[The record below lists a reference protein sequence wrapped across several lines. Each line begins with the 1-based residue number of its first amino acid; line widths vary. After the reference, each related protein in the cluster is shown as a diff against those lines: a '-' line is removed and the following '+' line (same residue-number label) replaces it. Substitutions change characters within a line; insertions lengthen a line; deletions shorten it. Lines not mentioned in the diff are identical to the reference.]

1 MEPIARG
8 RRIRHVAAWIFG
20 LAVLLFGLV
29 YVGISAFTADRLT
42 QPTNRPLPIDPRRVS
57 EDAREWSTRTNDGIT
72 LRGWY
77 LPTEKKRH
85 LLVLVHGMWS
95 SWLEM
100 AGLGRDLHDR
110 GFDVLLFDLRGHG
123 QSDPSRL
130 YLGRR
135 ERADIR
141 AVMSW
146 ALAAGFTNDRIG
158 WLGYSMG
165 GSTLLDGGRPQSPD
179 PGGRDR
185 QSLRRLP
192 QAARYPAQPAQRT
205 ARLVQPGHPAGGPLD
220 LRRADRRPGP
230 DPVRP
235 LVGRTAAPADSRRIR
250 HDRARRPGAELART
264 LGSFLSDADVA
275 RRRARAGVPERPGG
289 YVRDGRLVLRLP
301 PQSVR
306 PGNPSSRLADA
317 SLPLSRTS
325 RRLEQRAQPGA
336 KAGRRQT
343 MRPAVGRS
351 RAPVTRAEAS
361 AESLVGGCDQ
371 GPDAAVGAVGRQVR
385 GLIEQPESLPIVAR
399 LAEVFRVDEQFLD
412 SPGPVR
418 RIVRQGDRAHP
429 SKRAR
434 DATVIAKAATV
445 SACRAPPVWQT
456 PRVPPPRNPCPV

>member
-8 RRIRHVAAWIFG
+8 RRIRRVAAWIFG

-57 EDAREWSTRTNDGIT
+57 EDAREWLTRTNDGLT

-100 AGLGRDLHDR
+100 AGLGRDLHER

-146 ALAAGFTNDRIG
+146 ALAAGFPNDRIG

-165 GSTLLDGGRPQSPD
+165 GSTLLME
-179 PGGRDR
+179 
-185 QSLRRLP
+185 
-192 QAARYPAQPAQRT
+192 AARNPQIQVAVIDSPYGDLPKLLDTPAQQAQRT
-205 ARLVQPGHPAGGPLD
+205 ASLVQPGYPAGGPMD
-220 LRRADRRPGP
+220 LRGAHRRPDP

-235 LVGRTAAPADSRRIR
+235 LVGRTAGPAHPRRVR
-250 HDRARRPGAELART
+250 HDRARRARRASCADPRR
-264 LGSFLSDADVA
+264 LVPDAHA
-275 RRRARAGVPERPGG
+275 AWRRARASVPERPGG
-289 YVRDGRLVLRLP
+289 LCPDGRIVLRFP
-301 PQSVR
+301 PQPMSPRTRLRGASARTGDRGPSRCAKSARAKR
-306 PGNPSSRLADA
+306 PEEGALRRPESSTVVMPGSTWPARVHPDA
-317 SLPLSRTS
+317 T
-325 RRLEQRAQPGA
+325 
-336 KAGRRQT
+336 
-343 MRPAVGRS
+343 
-351 RAPVTRAEAS
+351 AS
-361 AESLVGGCDQ
+361 AESPVRSGDRDQ
-371 GPDAAVGAVGRQVR
+371 GP
-385 GLIEQPESLPIVAR
+385 
-399 LAEVFRVDEQFLD
+399 
-412 SPGPVR
+412 
-418 RIVRQGDRAHP
+418 
-429 SKRAR
+429 
-434 DATVIAKAATV
+434 
-445 SACRAPPVWQT
+445 
-456 PRVPPPRNPCPV
+456 VPPWVR